1 MKLRQLSGIK
11 AVTAWWACV
20 TWQVVVDRWE
30 MTVTTGKGRSE
41 KNKVTTFNNYFG
53 IGVDAQV
60 RIPATQP

>member
-1 MKLRQLSGIK
+1 M
-11 AVTAWWACV
+11 TACWGCV

-60 RIPATQP
+60 GTSAIQSVWMTSGWV